1 MNIQEQQARAEE
13 LRRQINYHNDRYYN
27 QDAPE
32 ISDYEYDKL
41 LRELEQLEADYPA
54 LKTPDSPTQRVG
66 GEASVKFSPVEHLV
80 PMESLHDSFSH
91 EEIVD
96 FDRKVRET
104 AAEPVYI
111 VEPKID
117 GLSVSAEYRNG
128 VFVRGSTRGDGRV
141 GEDITDNLKTIRSL
155 PMKLNKPLPY
165 LEVRG
170 EVYMSLD
177 SFERLTAQQ
186 ELREE
191 KPFKNPRNAAAGSLR
206 QKDARITKERSLD
219 IFVFNIQQIE
229 GETLTSHQQSL
240 DYLQALGFT
249 VLPFYH
255 RCETVEE
262 VLNKIEEIGEQRG
275 ELPFQIDGAVIKV
288 DSFAQRTRL
297 GSTAK
302 FPRWAEA
309 YKYPPEEKETV
320 LLDVE
325 INVGRTGVL
334 TPTAIFEPITLAGTT
349 VSRATLHNEDFIRE
363 KDICIGDTVLL
374 RKAGEIIPEVVS
386 VVRHQENAVPFTMP
400 KVCPS
405 CGSPV
410 AYENREAAL
419 RCTNTDCPAQLLR
432 HMIHFVSRDAMEI
445 DGLGEKVLQ
454 QLVQNDLIHSPLD
467 LYRLTREDI
476 LSLENKKDK
485 SADNLLQ
492 AIKTSKGNDLY
503 RLLFALGIRHIGQK
517 AAKLL
522 ANTFHT
528 LDAVAAAKEEDI
540 AAIEGF
546 GTIMAQSTAAYFA
559 LDESR
564 KLVKEVRQL
573 GINTVDLSPP
583 VTAAEDSPF
592 FGKTFVI
599 TGTLPHY
606 KRTEAAAVIE
616 SLGGKVASSVSKKT
630 DYVLA
635 GEEAGSKL
643 TKAQTLGITILD
655 EAVFEE
661 MRKTAQRGEETP

>member
-91 EEIVD
+91 EEIMD

-410 AYENREAAL
+410 AYENGEAAL
-419 RCTNTDCPAQLLR
+419 RCTNTDCPAQLMR
-432 HMIHFVSRDAMEI
+432 HMIHFVSRDAMDI

-492 AIKTSKGNDLY
+492 AIETSKGNDLY